1 MGQRLIKSKERVKK
15 FGEVF
20 TPDWVVEDMLD
31 LFPADEIW
39 GNLGATF
46 LEPAC
51 GNGQFLVGIYRRKL
65 KLCKTPEDGL
75 YALWTI
81 TGIDIQADNCE
92 ESRARLKAMF
102 REHFPNATEDD
113 LMTADRVLK
122 NCIICGDSLRIQ
134 RQWIQEND
142 EEETNMNEKQYTP
155 PVPRHGSVRCELC
168 GRRIIPTEDE
178 ILGGKVKGKKTCT
191 FFHRRCWQREQ
202 AQLRE
207 EGTRCK

>member
-15 FGEVF
+15 LGEVF
-20 TPDWVVEDMLD
+20 TPDWVVEDMLN
-31 LFPADEIW
+31 LLPEDEIW
-39 GNLGATF
+39 ANLGSTF
-46 LEPAC
+46 LEPSC

-75 YALWTI
+75 FALWTI
-81 TGIDIQADNCE
+81 TGIDIMPDNCE

-102 REHFPNATEDD
+102 VEHFPNATEDE
-113 LMTADRVLK
+113 LLTVDRVLK

-134 RQWIQEND
+134 KFWIEED
-142 EEETNMNEKQYTP
+142 KREETNMTNKEYIP
-155 PVPRHGSVRCELC
+155 PVPRNHSVRCELC
-168 GRRIIPTEDE
+168 GRRIIPNEEE
-178 ILGGKVKGKKTCT
+178 ILGGRVSGKKGSA

-202 AQLRE
+202 TQLGE